1 MVSPRFVEQ
10 NAALDGDSAA
20 INLRQFALSLGIEK
34 MSYRERGDLFA
45 RRVGEYLA
53 MLGYDVRPEYPVEV
67 GLSSRHKKSHCF
79 DYGNQEVLV
88 ECKCYD
94 WTAGGNNPSAK
105 IATLNEAMM
114 YFHSVS
120 ELYEKRIFI
129 SKTERKASGV
139 LRLWAS
145 ITSDCTSILFQTT

>member
-1 MVSPRFVEQ
+1 
-10 NAALDGDSAA
+10 
-20 INLRQFALSLGIEK
+20 
-34 MSYRERGDLFA
+34 MSYRERADLFA
-45 RRVGEYLA
+45 RRVGECLA
-53 MLGYDVRPEYPVEV
+53 MLGYDVRPECPVEV
-67 GLSSRHKKSHCF
+67 GLSSRHKQSHCF

-129 SKTERKASGV
+129 SKTEKKGKRRSEALGEYYIRLYKHFIPDDVEVWEFDDAS
-139 LRLWAS
+139 LEATK
-145 ITSDCTSILFQTT
+145 IFN